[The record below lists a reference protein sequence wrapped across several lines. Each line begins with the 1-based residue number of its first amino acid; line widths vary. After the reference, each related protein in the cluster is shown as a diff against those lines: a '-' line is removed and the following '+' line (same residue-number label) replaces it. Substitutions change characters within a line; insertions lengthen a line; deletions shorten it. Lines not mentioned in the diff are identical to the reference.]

1 MDSNY
6 QTTFPNIFSKKFLLD
21 FENFYTGKKKI
32 FFHISLWVALMLFY
46 LVNQLIVGGD
56 FPTILTVAII
66 LRQFIPSIIF
76 FYFTSY
82 YIVPHL
88 FFRKKFFLTIICLA
102 IPFLIAPTINFLV
115 FHTFY
120 KPFIQDQVSE
130 MDISLGLFIRDFR
143 EVINTDYI
151 ILGVIPIFLRTLPAF
166 MFKLLVSTIHIFSN
180 DAKNKTEAH
189 KLEMENIQLEVNFLK
204 SQLNPH
210 YLFNALNNIYSYAYF
225 KDDRAPEMISDLSE
239 ILQYTLYESKN
250 VLAPLDRE
258 IRFLENYLNMERMRY
273 EDVNAQIEF
282 HQKVKPDTDIMIAPL
297 ILFPFVEN
305 AVKYGIKENKNVGWV
320 KVNLELVA
328 DELIFTV
335 ENNISSVNNNN
346 EPGKNRMGGIGISS
360 TKRRLEMLYPDH
372 RLTINKGEDCYSV
385 FLKIKCL
392 YHEPKTEMHHR

>member
-1 MDSNY
+1 MYSNN
-6 QTTFPNIFSKKFLLD
+6 QTKLQNIFSKKFLLN

-32 FFHISLWVALMLFY
+32 ILHIVFWLSLLSFY
-46 LVNQLIVGGD
+46 LLDHLIVGGD
-56 FPTILTVAII
+56 FPIILIIAII
-66 LRQFIPSIIF
+66 LRQIIPSIIF

-102 IPFLIAPTINFLV
+102 IPFLIAPTINFLA
-115 FHTFY
+115 FHIFY

-143 EVINTDYI
+143 EVINPDYI

-166 MFKLLVSTIHIFSN
+166 MFKLLVSTIHIFSK

-273 EDVNAQIEF
+273 EDVNSQIEF
-282 HQKVKPDTDIMIAPL
+282 HQKVRPGTDIMIAPL
-297 ILFPFVEN
+297 ILFPFIEN
-305 AVKYGIKENKNVGWV
+305 AVKYGIKENKNAGWV
-320 KVNLELVA
+320 KVNLELA
-328 DELIFTV
+328 EDEMIFSV
-335 ENNISSVNNNN
+335 ENNISSANNNN
-346 EPGKNRMGGIGISS
+346 ESRKNRLGGIGISS

-372 RLTINKGEDCYSV
+372 QLTIKNTEDSYSV